1 MAMIKIN
8 LKNNYKTVQEGERV
22 LEITDAKATPSGKP
36 NKLQLNMRDVEDG
49 ATLINSYKF
58 DNDTSVWAMG
68 VMLNKALGLE
78 DGDDFDTNNVS
89 QLIGVKLLCEVT
101 RSEYNGK
108 TYANVRKVIE
118 KVENTT
124 TNEVNTEIDVDFINN
139 TLYSRSSLEET
150 DDLS

>member
-139 TLYSRSSLEET
+139 TLYSRSSLEEN

>member
-101 RSEYNGK
+101 QSEYNGK

>member
-1 MAMIKIN
+1 MMIKLN
-8 LKNNYKTVQEGERV
+8 LKNNYKTVREGERI

-118 KVENTT
+118 KVENAT

>member
-118 KVENTT
+118 KVENAT